1 MPRAVYHVNEIEFPV
16 QHFHTLHPVLAP
28 LLLPSCPSLPRRL
41 GLSWAEAVRE
51 EAAVA
56 PVRLP
61 GRRAGEAA
69 RVTFSRWRFP
79 SSPRHSASRASAG
92 HLPGKGCG
100 FSQAPLARISN
111 SNGTEGPTVQFER
124 GYGSCLESIM
134 NVKSRR
140 QALIL
145 ILVWRTPEARRS
157 RAPLQRQTAG
167 ADGATPS
174 PGSDDDADPEEARL
188 SGNVHRIGAL
198 VYMLQ

>member
-1 MPRAVYHVNEIEFPV
+1 MKLNFRYNIS
-16 QHFHTLHPVLAP
+16 TLCTQFWLH
-28 LLLPSCPSLPRRL
+28 C
-41 GLSWAEAVRE
+41 
-51 EAAVA
+51 
-56 PVRLP
+56 
-61 GRRAGEAA
+61 
-69 RVTFSRWRFP
+69 
-79 SSPRHSASRASAG
+79 
-92 HLPGKGCG
+92 CC
-100 FSQAPLARISN
+100 PLARPCPGDRVSVGRRQFGRRRQSARCAFQAVERGRRRGRHSQDGSSLRRPGTRPPELRRVIFQGRVADFLKLLWFICISN
-111 SNGTEGPTVQFER
+111 SNGTEGPQFEQ
-124 GYGSCLESIM
+124 GKGSCLESIM
-134 NVKSRR
+134 NAKSRR